1 MSNQTDHHD
10 YEQSSVDASQKR
22 SFWSMFVIMMGFTFF
37 SASMWV
43 GLTLANGDPKIGFSG
58 LSFSNFVWAVLAGN
72 VILGL
77 YTGLLAYPA
86 AKTGLSVHL
95 LARYSFG
102 TRGSNIPSTV
112 LAVTQIGWFG
122 VGVAMFAIPAAWWLT
137 DASWLQ
143 GTWFVGGPRE
153 GFFGADKL
161 LPLRL
166 LWTLTVLSGIVMT
179 SSAYFGIKALHIIS
193 VVSVPAIAVLGG
205 WSAIHAVFLDSPEQ
219 IAANNS
225 SILAS
230 KAAEAFDKPGVAEA
244 LEAVFSETN
253 LVEAAKAEVAPF
265 DKDGKIVA
273 SIHASHTN
281 ALARL
286 EALRAGADGAA
297 AEFVPACEE
306 FVKKVPGVSEKVLAA
321 IKDAAPLPSGREA
334 LVNHQPAPAGD
345 NADGKGGASILIA
358 MVIAISLGIGSFV
371 SGGSCTPDFTRFAK
385 TPRIAVSTTV
395 LAFFIGNSLMF
406 FFGGAAAMVYGKNDI
421 SNVMFIQGLLLPAVV
436 VLLLNIWTTN
446 DNALYT
452 SGLGLANI
460 TGLPKRFLVLF
471 NGALGTVAALWLY
484 NHFCGWLTILNTF
497 IPPCGAILIADFFVR
512 AKRRY
517 PDMKDKKFVCVS
529 PPAVVAWALGSIVA
543 LGGFDYLVHA
553 KWLQFGIPAINGMVV
568 AAVVYLALSAVCPCT
583 KKCKCDACET
593 K

>member
-1 MSNQTDHHD
+1 MSDTASNHHD
-10 YEQSSVDASQKR
+10 YEQSSVDESQKR

-43 GLTLANGDPKIGFSG
+43 GLTLANGLTFSG
-58 LSFSNFVWAVLAGN
+58 FVWAVLAGN
-72 VILGL
+72 VILGA
-77 YTGLLAYPA
+77 YTALLAYPA

-102 TRGSNIPSTV
+102 TRGSNIPSIV

-122 VGVAMFAIPAAWWLT
+122 VGVAMFAIPAAWWLS

-143 GTWFVGGPRE
+143 DTWFVGGTWEP
-153 GFFGADKL
+153 FFGAEKE

-166 LWTLTVLSGIVMT
+166 LWTLTIVSGIVMT

-193 VVSVPAIAVLGG
+193 VVSVPAIAILGG
-205 WSAIHAVFLDSPEQ
+205 WSAIQALFFDS
-219 IAANNS
+219 
-225 SILAS
+225 
-230 KAAEAFDKPGVAEA
+230 
-244 LEAVFSETN
+244 
-253 LVEAAKAEVAPF
+253 
-265 DKDGKIVA
+265 
-273 SIHASHTN
+273 
-281 ALARL
+281 
-286 EALRAGADGAA
+286 
-297 AEFVPACEE
+297 AEFIAEHN
-306 FVKKVPGVSEKVLAA
+306 AA
-321 IKDAAPLPSGREA
+321 IDAGSIKHGWDA
-334 LVNHQPAPAGD
+334 LVNHVPGTDP
-345 NADGKGGASILIA
+345 KTGASLAIG
-358 MVIAISLGIGSFV
+358 MVTAVSLGIGSFV

-385 TPRIAVSTTV
+385 NAKIAVCTTV

-421 SNVMFIQGLLLPAVV
+421 SLVMQLQGLLVPAVV

-512 AKRRY
+512 ARRRY
-517 PDMKDKKFVCVS
+517 PEMKDKKFVFVS
-529 PPAVVAWALGSIVA
+529 PPAVVAWALGSVVA
-543 LGGFDYLVHA
+543 LAGFGYIEMGDFF
-553 KWLQFGIPAINGMVV
+553 KMGIPAINGMVV
-568 AAVVYLALSAVCPCT
+568 AAVVYLALAAVCPC
-583 KKCKCDACET
+583 CRKCDCKDGAC
-593 K
+593 KAGSQQ

>member
-1 MSNQTDHHD
+1 MSTQNNHHD
-10 YEQSSVDASQKR
+10 FEQSSVDEGQKR

-43 GLTLANGDPKIGFSG
+43 GVTLANG
-58 LSFSNFVWAVLAGN
+58 LSAGRFFWAVMAGN
-72 VILGL
+72 LILGV

-95 LARYSFG
+95 LSRYSFG
-102 TRGSNIPSTV
+102 TRGSNIPSIV

-122 VGVAMFAIPAAWWLT
+122 VGVAMFSIPAAWWLS

-143 GTWFVGGPRE
+143 GTWFVGGTWEP
-153 GFFGADKL
+153 FFGAEKE

-166 LWTLTVLSGIVMT
+166 LWTLTVVAGVAMT
-179 SSAYFGIKALHIIS
+179 SSAYFGIKALHVIS
-193 VVSVPAIAVLGG
+193 VVSVPAIAILGG
-205 WSAIHAVFLDSPEQ
+205 WSAVQALFVDSPEF
-219 IAANNS
+219 IAAHNS
-225 SILAS
+225 AID
-230 KAAEAFDKPGVAEA
+230 AATIKHGWD
-244 LEAVFSETN
+244 
-253 LVEAAKAEVAPF
+253 
-265 DKDGKIVA
+265 
-273 SIHASHTN
+273 
-281 ALARL
+281 ALANH
-286 EALRAGADGAA
+286 
-297 AEFVPACEE
+297 
-306 FVKKVPGVSEKVLAA
+306 VPGV
-321 IKDAAPLPSGREA
+321 DA
-334 LVNHQPAPAGD
+334 
-345 NADGKGGASILIA
+345 KTGASLAIG
-358 MVIAISLGIGSFV
+358 MVSAISLGIGSFV

-385 TPRIAVSTTV
+385 TPKIAVSTTV

-421 SNVMFIQGLLLPAVV
+421 SNVMFIQGLLIPAVI

-484 NHFCGWLTILNTF
+484 NHFCGWLTLLNTF
-497 IPPCGAILIADFFVR
+497 IPPCGAILIADYFIR
-512 AKRRY
+512 ARRRY
-517 PDMKDKKFVCVS
+517 PEMKDMKFVCVS
-529 PPAVVAWALGSIVA
+529 PPAVVAWALGSVVA
-543 LGGFDYLVHA
+543 LAGFGYIEMGDFF
-553 KWLQFGIPAINGMVV
+553 KMGIPAINGMVV

-583 KKCKCDACET
+583 RKCKCDGACACEA

>member
-1 MSNQTDHHD
+1 MSTQTDHHD

-43 GLTLANGDPKIGFSG
+43 GLTLANGLTAGKF
-58 LSFSNFVWAVLAGN
+58 FWAVMAGN
-72 VILGL
+72 LILGI

-95 LARYSFG
+95 LSRYSFG
-102 TRGSNIPSTV
+102 TRGSNIPSIV

-122 VGVAMFAIPAAWWLT
+122 VGVAMFSIPATWWLS
-137 DASWLQ
+137 DVSWIKDSWLCA
-143 GTWFVGGPRE
+143 GTAE
-153 GFFGADKL
+153 TFFGADKE

-166 LWTLTVLSGIVMT
+166 LWFLTIVSGVVMT
-179 SSAYFGIKALHIIS
+179 SSAYFGIKALHVIS
-193 VVSVPAIAVLGG
+193 VVSVPAIAILGG
-205 WSAIHAVFLDSPEQ
+205 WSAIQ
-219 IAANNS
+219 
-225 SILAS
+225 
-230 KAAEAFDKPGVAEA
+230 
-244 LEAVFSETN
+244 
-253 LVEAAKAEVAPF
+253 APF
-265 DKDGKIVA
+265 FDSADFIAQHNAAIEPGAIR
-273 SIHASHTN
+273 HGWD
-281 ALARL
+281 ALANH
-286 EALRAGADGAA
+286 
-297 AEFVPACEE
+297 
-306 FVKKVPGVSEKVLAA
+306 VPGV
-321 IKDAAPLPSGREA
+321 DA
-334 LVNHQPAPAGD
+334 
-345 NADGKGGASILIA
+345 KTGASLAIG
-358 MVIAISLGIGSFV
+358 MVTAISLGIGSFV
-371 SGGSCTPDFTRFAK
+371 SGGSCTPDFTRFARNTK
-385 TPRIAVSTTV
+385 IAVGTTV

-421 SNVMFIQGLLLPAVV
+421 SNVMYIQGLLLPAVV

-497 IPPCGAILIADFFVR
+497 IPPCGAILIADYFVR
-512 AKRRY
+512 ARRRY
-517 PDMKDKKFVCVS
+517 PEMKDKKFVCVS
-529 PPAVVAWALGSIVA
+529 PPAVVAWALGSVVA
-543 LGGFDYLVHA
+543 LAGFGYIEMGSFF
-553 KWLQFGIPAINGMVV
+553 KMGIPAINGMVV

-583 KKCKCDACET
+583 RKCKCADGACAT